1 MAKNIELLSP
11 AGDMDSLVAAVRT
24 GADAVYL
31 GIGDFNARRNAHN
44 FTTDDF
50 ADAARYL
57 RVRGVRSYL
66 ALNTLVRDDE
76 MAQALDIAKSAAR
89 SGVDGFIVQD
99 IGLATALKQTLPDI
113 PLHASTQMAAN
124 SPEVMPY
131 LKQLGFERVVT
142 ARELSREQL
151 KQMCKA
157 GKEHSIEIEHF
168 VHGALCVCLSGQ
180 CYLSA
185 AIGGRSANRG
195 MCAGSCR
202 LPFGINTPEEYA
214 LSLKDLS
221 LVDYIGEMIDMGVA
235 SLKIEGRMKDAE
247 YVGAA
252 TAVCRAAIDG
262 TAIDEK
268 LKQQLSDIFSRSGFT
283 HKYYSGIGDTMKGV
297 RTAADT
303 KASKDAKA
311 GIHALYRAERA
322 CVTLDGSFTVKAN
335 APAALTLCDG
345 KNTVTAQGEIPQ
357 KAINRPLDEEFALSK
372 LSKTGQTPFVIENID
387 CDIEGGLTLS
397 AAALG
402 NLRRDALQ
410 KMEQARE
417 RIGKVRFNELSPLEI
432 LQPAKTKQKTV
443 LRLEHSSMLPEDI
456 TVDAVI
462 IPAGEECGFAGTLIA
477 EVPRRLIDKNEITR
491 RLEISAK
498 QGIKYALCNNI
509 RSVQIAKDMGFLV
522 IYGWLMN
529 TFNSRSLAAA
539 SQNGA
544 KAAVLSFELT
554 LEQAK
559 AIKGNVPC
567 GVVAYGRL
575 PLMLNHTCAKE
586 GNFKGC
592 NQKGCNM
599 VLTDRTSAKFP
610 VLCADGAREILN
622 SRPLWM
628 ADRKGELAD
637 FDFLVLYC
645 TNEDKDTVR
654 KVVNGFANERSA
666 PAEFTRGLYYRGV
679 K

>member
-1 MAKNIELLSP
+1 MAKKIELLSP
-11 AGDMDSLVAAVRT
+11 AGDMDSLIAATRT

-44 FTTDDF
+44 FTTQDF
-50 ADAARYL
+50 DDAAKFL
-57 RVRGVRSYL
+57 RVRGVKAYL
-66 ALNTLVRDDE
+66 ALNTLVSDSE
-76 MAQALDIAKSAAR
+76 LPAALDIAINAAR

-99 IGLATALKQTLPDI
+99 IGLATALKQVLPDV

-124 SPEVMPY
+124 SPEVFPY

-151 KQMCKA
+151 KQMCDE
-157 GKEHSIEIEHF
+157 GKKHNIEIEHF

-202 LPFGINTPEEYA
+202 LPFGINSPEEYA

-221 LVDYIGEMIDMGVA
+221 LVDYIGEMINMGVA

-247 YVGAA
+247 YVAAA

-262 TAIDEK
+262 DVPDQK

-283 HKYYSGIGDTMKGV
+283 HKYYSGIGNTMKGI

-303 KASKDAKA
+303 KASKEAKA
-311 GIHALYRAERA
+311 GIHALYRTERKNVA
-322 CVTLDGSFTVKAN
+322 LSGSLTVNKDM
-335 APAALTLCDG
+335 PITLTLCDG
-345 KNTVTAQGEIPQ
+345 KNTVTAEGDMPQ
-357 KAINRPLDEEFALSK
+357 TAINKPLDEAYAVSK
-372 LSKTGQTPFVIENID
+372 LKKTGDTPFFIDRIECMLD
-387 CDIEGGLTLS
+387 PSLTVS

-402 NLRRDALQ
+402 DVRRTALQ
-410 KMEQARE
+410 KMEQARKH
-417 RIGKVRFNELSPLEI
+417 IGKVKVNQLLSLEI
-432 LQPAKTKQKTV
+432 LQPAKIKQKTV
-443 LRLEHSSMLPEDI
+443 LRLEHSDMLPDGI

-462 IPAGEECGFAGTLIA
+462 IPAGEQCTFSGEVIA
-477 EVPRRLIDKNEITR
+477 EVPRRLIEGEEIAR
-491 RLEISAK
+491 RLDVSAK

-509 RSVQIAKDMGFLV
+509 RSVQIAKDMGFSV
-522 IYGWLMN
+522 IYGWFMN
-529 TFNSRSLAAA
+529 VFNSRSLAAA
-539 SQNGA
+539 EQNGA
-544 KAAVLSFELT
+544 AAATLSFELT

-559 AIKGNVPC
+559 VVKSSIPRGI
-567 GVVAYGRL
+567 VAYGRL
-575 PLMLNHTCAKE
+575 PLMLTHTCAKD
-586 GNFKGC
+586 GNFNGC
-592 NQKGCNM
+592 VQKGCNM
-599 VLTDRTSAKFP
+599 ILTDRTGAKFP

-622 SRPLWM
+622 SRPLYM
-628 ADRKGELAD
+628 ADRKSEIKD

-654 KVVNGFANERSA
+654 KVVNSYIYGADP